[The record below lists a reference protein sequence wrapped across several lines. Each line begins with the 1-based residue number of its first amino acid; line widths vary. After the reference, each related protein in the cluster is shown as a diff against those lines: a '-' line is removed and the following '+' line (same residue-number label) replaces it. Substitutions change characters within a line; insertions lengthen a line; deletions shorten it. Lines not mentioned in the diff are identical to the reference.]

1 MLGAIQGAT
10 AGGGPE
16 NVLLVVNAN
25 SPASLEVANHYARLR
40 DLPAVNVVHLDY
52 KGPLEQTTGEVFREQ
67 ILRPAVT
74 EADARGLGPQ
84 IDVVA
89 YSVDFPW
96 RIDLEGD
103 SVEAPKL
110 PAQVKAIAS
119 ITGATFY
126 YQLVLPKSPVLM
138 SLDTN
143 WYAAPGRGRENLS
156 RCVKH
161 IDVPTRGFRGRY
173 AWSVDGVQFKDP
185 RKGPRYLLST
195 MLGVTTG
202 RGNTVAEV
210 VECLRRASLADNQ
223 PPQGTFYFA
232 RNGDVRSSTRHDC
245 YEGVAAALRGLGSK
259 AVVVEGHAPE
269 GAKDVAGMMLGIAD
283 VPFDRTQ
290 PVIQP
295 GAICEHLTSFG
306 GHLMKGDS
314 QTSLAEWIRA
324 GAAGSSGT
332 VYEPYAIQA
341 KFPLP
346 SIHLHYRRGAS
357 LAEAF
362 YQSVTGPY
370 QLLIVGDP
378 LCQPWA
384 VRPKI
389 EAQGWP
395 GATTGSLGLPQPKKL
410 DSAVL
415 VTPRV
420 TPTRGTGVAMWELF
434 LDGRLRMRLPS
445 GTPLAL
451 RPEELGPGRHELR
464 LVGANPD
471 PIESQRRIVAFVDV
485 SAPAPPE
492 KPVEKPAP
500 DTPAKPP
507 GEGDG
512 TADRTEKTPP
522 AAAPAAGSPAA
533 DRVTIGASSNRVPL
547 GGRLRVR
554 VGARGAS
561 AIVVRHQWRE
571 VGRIEG
577 DSGEVELSANS
588 LGRGPVRL
596 QAFADPGGA
605 PSPAIWVTV
614 E

>member
-1 MLGAIQGAT
+1 MLLAAVQPAL

-40 DLPAVNVVHLDY
+40 DIPAVNVVHLDY
-52 KGPLEQTTGEVFREQ
+52 KGPLEHAAGEVFREQ
-67 ILRPAVT
+67 VLRPAVT

-84 IDVVA
+84 IDVIA
-89 YSVDFPW
+89 YSTDFPW

-103 SVEAPKL
+103 SELAPKL
-110 PAQVKAIAS
+110 PPQVKAMAS
-119 ITGATFY
+119 ITGATYY
-126 YQLVLPKSPVLM
+126 YQLVLPKSPALM

-143 WYAAPGRGRENLS
+143 WYAAPGRVRENLS
-156 RCVKH
+156 RCVRH

-173 AWSVDGVQFKDP
+173 AWSVDGARLDDP

-210 VECLRRASLADNQ
+210 IECLRRAALADNQ

-232 RNGDVRSSTRHDC
+232 RNGDVRSSARHDC
-245 YEGVAAALRGLGSK
+245 YEATAAALRGLGSK
-259 AVVVEGHAPE
+259 AVVVEAHAPE
-269 GAKDVAGMMLGIAD
+269 GATDVAGMMLGIAD
-283 VPFDRTQ
+283 VPLDRTR

-306 GHLMKGDS
+306 GHLKKEDT

-346 SIHLHYRRGAS
+346 SIHIHYRRGAS

-362 YQSVTGPY
+362 YQSVAGPY

-389 EAQGWP
+389 DAPGWP
-395 GATTGSLGLPQPKKL
+395 VAPTAPLGLPRPQSL
-410 DSAVL
+410 DKAIV

-420 TPTRGTGVAMWELF
+420 TPTRGTGAAFWELF
-434 LDGRLRMRLPS
+434 IDGRLRVRLPS
-445 GTPLAL
+445 GAAIGLDP
-451 RPEELGPGRHELR
+451 RQLGPGRHELR

-471 PIESQRRIVAFVDV
+471 PIESQARMTALVDT
-485 SAPAPPE
+485 SSEAAKPAPP
-492 KPVEKPAP
+492 PAP
-500 DTPAKPP
+500 AVEPADKADGENP
-507 GEGDG
+507 GPVTGED
-512 TADRTEKTPP
+512 EVPP
-522 AAAPAAGSPAA
+522 AAVAPAA
-533 DRVTIGASSNRVPL
+533 DRVTIALASGRAAAT
-547 GGRLRVR
+547 GRLKVR
-554 VGARGAS
+554 VAARGATS
-561 AIVVRHQWRE
+561 IVVRHQWRE
-571 VGRIEG
+571 VGRIG
-577 DSGEVELSANS
+577 SDSGELELETSR

-596 QAFADPGGA
+596 QAFAEPGGA
-605 PSPAIWVTV
+605 ASPVAWVTV